1 MHDLGGM
8 HGFGP
13 VAPSPS
19 EPPFHDDVDRRAF
32 AVFLAVVAGGLSSG
46 DANRQAIESIGNL
59 AYLESTYYERWLL
72 AMEAVLLDA
81 DVITAAQLRDRVTAV
96 RNGTDPI
103 PPACSREGGEP
114 DELAELYLAGLRATG
129 SFRREVDH
137 PPGFAV
143 GDQVATVAANP
154 RGHTR
159 LPRYARGRCGTVVA
173 HHGAHV
179 FPDSSAAGLGE
190 DPRHLYT
197 VRLSARELWGT
208 DGGVRDAVHLDLF
221 EPYLLPQ
228 GGR

>member
-13 VAPSPS
+13 VAPTPS
-19 EPPFHDDVDRRAF
+19 ESPFHDDVDRRAF

-59 AYLESTYYERWLL
+59 AYLESSYYERWLL
-72 AMEAVLLDA
+72 AMQSVLLDA
-81 DVITAAQLRDRVTAV
+81 DVITAAELRDRMTAV
-96 RNGTDPI
+96 REGTDPV
-103 PPACSREGGEP
+103 PAASSTQEEH

-143 GDQVATVAANP
+143 GDEVATVAANP

-159 LPRYARGRCGTVVA
+159 LPRYARGRRGTVVA

-179 FPDSSAAGLGE
+179 FPDSSAAGRGE

-197 VRLSARELWGT
+197 VRFSARELWGA
-208 DGGVRDAVHLDLF
+208 DGGARDVVHLDLF
-221 EPYLLPQ
+221 EPYLLHQ